1 MLEKISNFYT
11 LKSMNPLRLILLIIP
26 ISLLFYGTPARTGE
40 VQEVTPASLILTQ
53 AVMCESI
60 DNFKPQNPAI
70 VFSIDLGK
78 VFCFTTFDQIGDTTH
93 IYHKWFQM
101 DRLVSRKRLTIN
113 PPQWSTISSMQLRM
127 ADRGPWY
134 VEITDKDDTLLQRLR
149 FSISD

>member
-1 MLEKISNFYT
+1 MKI
-11 LKSMNPLRLILLIIP
+11 LKITLLIIQTFFV
-26 ISLLFYGTPARTGE
+26 ISPLPAGAGE
-40 VQEVTPASLILTQ
+40 IQEVMPSTMVLSH

-60 DNFKPQNPAI
+60 EDFKPRNPAI

-78 VFCFTTFDQIGDTTH
+78 VFCFTTFKQITETTR
-93 IYHKWFQM
+93 IYHKWFQRN
-101 DRLVSRKRLTIN
+101 RLVSQKKLTLK

>member
-1 MLEKISNFYT
+1 MHP
-11 LKSMNPLRLILLIIP
+11 LKLTLLIIP
-26 ISLLFYGTPARTGE
+26 IYILFHGTPAWTGE
-40 VQEVTPASLILTQ
+40 VQEVTPATLILTH

-78 VFCFTTFDQIGDTTH
+78 VFCFTAFDQIGETTY
-93 IYHKWFQM
+93 IYHKWYQM
-101 DRLVSRKRLTIN
+101 DRLISRKRLTLN

-134 VEITDKDDTLLQRLR
+134 VEITDKDDILLQRLR

>member
-1 MLEKISNFYT
+1 MNT
-11 LKSMNPLRLILLIIP
+11 LKLTPLIALLCFLFYCLPLR
-26 ISLLFYGTPARTGE
+26 AGE
-40 VQEVTPASLILTQ
+40 VQEVTPAALQLNHAI
-53 AVMCESI
+53 MCESI

-70 VFSIDLGK
+70 VFSIDQGK
-78 VFCFTTFDQIGDTTH
+78 VFCFTSFDQIRETTH

-101 DRLVSRKRLTIN
+101 DRLVSRKRLTLK

-127 ADRGPWY
+127 ADRGPWS

>member
-1 MLEKISNFYT
+1 MNT
-11 LKSMNPLRLILLIIP
+11 LKLTLLIAQTC
-26 ISLLFYGTPARTGE
+26 LLFYSLPARAGE
-40 VQEVTPASLILTQ
+40 IQEVTPTVLLLSH

-60 DNFKPQNPAI
+60 DDFKPRNPAI

-78 VFCFTTFDQIGDTTH
+78 VFCFTTFAQIKETTY

-101 DRLVSRKRLTIN
+101 NRLVSRKKLTLK

>member
-1 MLEKISNFYT
+1 M
-11 LKSMNPLRLILLIIP
+11 LLIAQFCF
-26 ISLLFYGTPARTGE
+26 LFHCPLTRAGE
-40 VQEVTPASLILTQ
+40 VQEVTPTSQHLAQ

-70 VFSIDLGK
+70 VFSIDLGR
-78 VFCFTTFDQIGDTTH
+78 VFCFTAFDQINETTH

-101 DRLVSRKRLTIN
+101 DRLVSRKRLTLN

-134 VEITDKDDTLLQRLR
+134 VEITDKDDILLQRLR

>member
-1 MLEKISNFYT
+1 MNT
-11 LKSMNPLRLILLIIP
+11 LKLTLLIVLA
-26 ISLLFYGTPARTGE
+26 SLWVYCLPARAGE
-40 VQEVTPASLILTQ
+40 IQEVTPVAMVLSH

-60 DNFKPQNPAI
+60 DDFKPENPAI

-78 VFCFTTFDQIGDTTH
+78 VFCFTTFDQIKKTTH

-101 DRLVSRKRLTIN
+101 NRLVSKKRLTLK

-134 VEITDKDDTLLQRLR
+134 VEITDKNDTLLQRLR

>member
-1 MLEKISNFYT
+1 MNT
-11 LKSMNPLRLILLIIP
+11 LKLTLLIVQIF
-26 ISLLFYGTPARTGE
+26 LLVYCLPAKAGE
-40 VQEVTPASLILTQ
+40 IQEVTPATMVLSH

-60 DNFKPQNPAI
+60 DDFKPRNPAI
-70 VFSIDLGK
+70 VFSIDIGK
-78 VFCFTTFDQIGDTTH
+78 VFCFTTFSQIKETTH

-101 DRLVSRKRLTIN
+101 NRLVSKKRLSLK